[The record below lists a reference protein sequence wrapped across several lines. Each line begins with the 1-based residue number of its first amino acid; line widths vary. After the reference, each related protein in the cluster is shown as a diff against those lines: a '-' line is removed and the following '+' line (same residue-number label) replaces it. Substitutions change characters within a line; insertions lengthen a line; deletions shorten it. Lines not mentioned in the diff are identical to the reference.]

1 MGDVQAAYVQFKV
14 VILFIKPFE
23 VVIAIV
29 IAIITA

>member
-1 MGDVQAAYVQFKV
+1 MCKWRMCKV

-29 IAIITA
+29 IAIIIAQGH